1 MSNELLFYAV
11 VLIANIFQG
20 ITGFAGTVLAMP
32 ASLFLVGYGVAKPV
46 LNVFGFFS
54 GIYVFAGNH
63 SNVDTKVLTKILL
76 IMGMGVAGGILI
88 KSLVDIHARW
98 LYIVLGIF
106 VSAVACYGL
115 FAKKKEK
122 RTGSPVQNLLDG
134 ILLLSAGIIHGIFV
148 CGGPLVITYLTNRLP
163 DKTKFRAT
171 ISTVWIVFNGV
182 IMITDILSGAF
193 TAPVIK
199 ELCIATPFL
208 LGGMYAGSVLVQKMD
223 QSFFMKLTYVLL
235 LVSGISLLV
244 K

>member
-1 MSNELLFYAV
+1 MLNDLLFYIV

-32 ASLFLVGYGVAKPV
+32 ASLFLVGYGVAKPI

-54 GIYVFAGNH
+54 GIYVFAGNRQH
-63 SNVDTKVLTKILL
+63 IDTKILKKIL
-76 IMGMGVAGGILI
+76 VIMGIGVVGGIVI

-98 LYIVLGIF
+98 LYILLGIF
-106 VSAVACYGL
+106 VCAVSCAGL
-115 FAKKKEK
+115 FGRKNTES
-122 RTGSPVQNLLDG
+122 SPKNSGLDNA
-134 ILLLSAGIIHGIFV
+134 LLLVAGVIHGIFV
-148 CGGPLVITYLTNRLP
+148 CGGPLVITYLTKRLP

-171 ISTVWIVFNGV
+171 ISTVWIVFNGI
-182 IMITDILSGAF
+182 IMISDMLAGAF
-193 TAPVIK
+193 TGTVLL

-208 LGGMYAGSVLVQKMD
+208 LAGMYIGSRLVQKMD

-235 LVSGISLLV
+235 LLSGISLLI